1 MAELVSRIKHNVRR
15 YVRLFN
21 EVIDSIMPQPTK
33 DLSESD
39 DVIDV
44 VLHQRANR
52 NAELESQDQAQDLFP
67 AHLVRR

>member
-1 MAELVSRIKHNVRR
+1 MLSSRIK
-15 YVRLFN
+15 
-21 EVIDSIMPQPTK
+21 PTK